1 MSILKST
8 NTGKY
13 SLPEYWVKQNCYYI
27 VNDKK
32 IEPIVKKDNNN
43 ELKVTCFEDEQAQYI
58 KITLRTRI
66 YQPKFPLGRFGPIR
80 NIAYMQINKN
90 QMIQKVEF
98 HVKNNP
104 PENIKFNNIF
114 GDVYLDNEN
123 IADISN
129 AFLYTTLV
137 VGEVIVQNES
147 QLDLIESTYI
157 KKYNDLCISL
167 RTVEEKEKIN
177 NHQKSNKINKFLDL
191 IYEQDTLIILVIL
204 YFLYTQDTRNDSLM
218 ICLLLLLLD

>member
-43 ELKVTCFEDEQAQYI
+43 ELKVTCFEDEQASYI
-58 KITLRTRI
+58 EISLRSRF
-66 YQPKFPLGRFGPIR
+66 YQPKSSLGGFGPIR
-80 NIAYMQINKN
+80 NITYMQIDKN

-98 HVKNNP
+98 HVKNNF
-104 PENIKFNNIF
+104 PENIKFNSIF
-114 GDVYLDNEN
+114 GDVYIDNEN

-129 AFLYTTLV
+129 TFLYNTLV
-137 VGEVIVQNES
+137 IGEVIVQNES
-147 QLDLIESTYI
+147 QLEIIKSTYI
-157 KKYNDLCISL
+157 EKYNDLCISL

-177 NHQKSNKINKFLDL
+177 K
-191 IYEQDTLIILVIL
+191 YESSI
-204 YFLYTQDTRNDSLM
+204 
-218 ICLLLLLLD
+218 

>member
-43 ELKVTCFEDEQAQYI
+43 ELKVTCFEDEQASYI
-58 KITLRTRI
+58 EISLRSRF
-66 YQPKFPLGRFGPIR
+66 YQPKSSLGGFGPIR
-80 NIAYMQINKN
+80 NITYMQIDKN

-98 HVKNNP
+98 HVKNNF
-104 PENIKFNNIF
+104 PENIKFNSIF
-114 GDVYLDNEN
+114 GDVYIDNEN

-129 AFLYTTLV
+129 AFFNTTLV

-147 QLDLIESTYI
+147 QLEIIKSTYSE
-157 KKYNDLCISL
+157 KYNDLCISL

-177 NHQKSNKINKFLDL
+177 K
-191 IYEQDTLIILVIL
+191 YESSI
-204 YFLYTQDTRNDSLM
+204 
-218 ICLLLLLLD
+218 

>member
-58 KITLRTRI
+58 KITLRTRF

-104 PENIKFNNIF
+104 PENIKFNSIF
-114 GDVYLDNEN
+114 GDVYIDNEN

-147 QLDLIESTYI
+147 QLETIESTYI

-177 NHQKSNKINKFLDL
+177 KDETYI
-191 IYEQDTLIILVIL
+191 
-204 YFLYTQDTRNDSLM
+204 
-218 ICLLLLLLD
+218 

>member
-43 ELKVTCFEDEQAQYI
+43 ELKVTCFEDEQAHHV

-80 NIAYMQINKN
+80 NIAYMQIDKN

-104 PENIKFNNIF
+104 PEHIKFNSIF
-114 GDVYLDNEN
+114 GDVYIDNEN

-129 AFLYTTLV
+129 AFLYNTLV
-137 VGEVIVQNES
+137 VGEVVVQNES

-167 RTVEEKEKIN
+167 RTVEDKEKIN
-177 NHQKSNKINKFLDL
+177 EIENYYI
-191 IYEQDTLIILVIL
+191 
-204 YFLYTQDTRNDSLM
+204 
-218 ICLLLLLLD
+218 

>member
-43 ELKVTCFEDEQAQYI
+43 ELKVTCFEDEQAPHI

-80 NIAYMQINKN
+80 NIAYMQIDKN
-90 QMIQKVEF
+90 QIIYKVEF
-98 HVKNNP
+98 HVKSNP
-104 PENIKFNNIF
+104 PEHIKFNSIF

-129 AFLYTTLV
+129 AFLYKTLV
-137 VGEVIVQNES
+137 VGEVVVQNES
-147 QLDLIESTYI
+147 QLD
-157 KKYNDLCISL
+157 
-167 RTVEEKEKIN
+167 
-177 NHQKSNKINKFLDL
+177 F
-191 IYEQDTLIILVIL
+191 
-204 YFLYTQDTRNDSLM
+204 
-218 ICLLLLLLD
+218 

>member
-13 SLPEYWVKQNCYYI
+13 SLPEYWVKQNCYYV

-43 ELKVTCFEDEQAQYI
+43 ELKVTCFEDEQAPYI
-58 KITLRTRI
+58 NISLRTRF
-66 YQPKFPLGRFGPIR
+66 YRLKLPLGGFSPIR
-80 NIAYMQINKN
+80 NMTYMQIDKN

-98 HVKNNP
+98 HVKNNF
-104 PENIKFNNIF
+104 PENIKFNSIF
-114 GDVYLDNEN
+114 GDVYIDNEN

-147 QLDLIESTYI
+147 QLETIESTYI
-157 KKYNDLCISL
+157 EKYHDFCISL
-167 RTVEEKEKIN
+167 RTVEEKEE
-177 NHQKSNKINKFLDL
+177 INKNETY
-191 IYEQDTLIILVIL
+191 I
-204 YFLYTQDTRNDSLM
+204 
-218 ICLLLLLLD
+218 

>member
-43 ELKVTCFEDEQAQYI
+43 ELKVTCFEDEQASYI
-58 KITLRTRI
+58 EISLRSRF
-66 YQPKFPLGRFGPIR
+66 YQPKSSLGGFGPIR
-80 NIAYMQINKN
+80 NITYMQIDKN
-90 QMIQKVEF
+90 QIIQKVEF
-98 HVKNNP
+98 HVKNNF
-104 PENIKFNNIF
+104 PENIKFNSIF
-114 GDVYLDNEN
+114 GDVYIDNEN

-129 AFLYTTLV
+129 TFLYNTLV
-137 VGEVIVQNES
+137 IGEVIVQNES
-147 QLDLIESTYI
+147 QLEIIKSTYI
-157 KKYNDLCISL
+157 EKYNDLCISL

-177 NHQKSNKINKFLDL
+177 K
-191 IYEQDTLIILVIL
+191 YESSI
-204 YFLYTQDTRNDSLM
+204 
-218 ICLLLLLLD
+218 